1 MRNAHWALKRK
12 RDMRWVLS
20 LVLLALFALAAA
32 CSAQK
37 AEPSLAPAQDAAA
50 TITVYKSPT

>member
-1 MRNAHWALKRK
+1 MRR
-12 RDMRWVLS
+12 VLS

-32 CSAQK
+32 CTAHK
-37 AEPSLAPAQDAAA
+37 AEPSLASTQDAAA

>member
-1 MRNAHWALKRK
+1 
-12 RDMRWVLS
+12 MRWVLS